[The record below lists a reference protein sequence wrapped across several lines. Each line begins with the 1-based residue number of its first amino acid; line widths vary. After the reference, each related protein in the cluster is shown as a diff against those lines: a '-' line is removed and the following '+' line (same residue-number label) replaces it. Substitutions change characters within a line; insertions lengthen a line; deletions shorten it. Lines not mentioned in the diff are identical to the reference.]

1 MPSTPQGAFTHST
14 KEALF
19 VAIFKWEKKKKKGII
34 IHSSRKVEAT

>member
-19 VAIFKWEKKKKKGII
+19 VAIFKWEKKKKGII